1 MTQALTLALEA
12 LKAYTVRGV
21 TGAEWMPEKAA
32 SAIAAIEAELA
43 ASQEPVAWGLF
54 AKADGAWHLQPPVR
68 FLKESAEADR
78 DMYKSSNVQVEVRP
92 LYAAPQPAPVAPVAQ
107 PLATAQIDAM
117 LTEDCPNRREMHDF
131 ARAVEVAHGIGRQ
144 SAPVAQP
151 VAADQP
157 AQFEII
163 DRLGQRHRFDHATHF
178 WVWADEAEHDIA
190 VFRRCEDEDVE
201 EVKRFLFPLVVGDVS
216 PDICMSMPLMTDAR
230 VTEAIAAHVAAQ
242 PVAEPRQGLSDAQID
257 KLLEAERMRWSSRKG
272 PPTYEFAMAF
282 ARAIERTLAEAWG
295 VKLEGGAK

>member
-1 MTQALTLALEA
+1 MTQALT
-12 LKAYTVRGV
+12 
-21 TGAEWMPEKAA
+21 KAA
-32 SAIAAIEAELA
+32 QWEWHKNGPTGELMHALRLAIEAALA
-43 ASQEPVAWGLF
+43 APQEPVAFAVMWGIEKLRMNSV
-54 AKADGAWHLQPPVR
+54 HIER
-68 FLKESAEADR
+68 ETAEKVAG
-78 DMYKSSNVQVEVRP
+78 SIVSPAAIWP
-92 LYAAPQPAPVAPVAQ
+92 LYAVPQPAPV
-107 PLATAQIDAM
+107 
-117 LTEDCPNRREMHDF
+117 
-131 ARAVEVAHGIGRQ
+131 
-144 SAPVAQP
+144 APVAQP

-242 PVAEPRQGLSDAQID
+242 PVAEPRQGLSDAQIED
-257 KLLEAERMRWSSRKG
+257 WAGLYSSLHPDASLKDAYLAG
-272 PPTYEFAMAF
+272 AMQ
-282 ARAIERTLAEAWG
+282 ARG
-295 VKLEGGAK
+295 VTLEGGK